1 MQTNIKTIYVDMD
14 GVLVDLY
21 DPISIYLN
29 EDYEA
34 VKKRHRV
41 LNCKDTKSKLSIVM
55 PLLHE
60 ISSTDI
66 FSRVRPNEGFNVLV
80 GALKSIEQ
88 RGVEIKILSSVMK
101 NNKHADNLRACK
113 EKWLKNNGITW
124 DAIFAEGRH
133 DKRVYANESS
143 LLIDDTRENIIDWT
157 ENEGYGIYHTSHK
170 NTINYLYDLEL
181 L

>member
-1 MQTNIKTIYVDMD
+1 MQSNIKTIYVDMD

-34 VKKRHRV
+34 VKKHCRV
-41 LNCKDTKSKLSIVM
+41 LNCKDTKTKLGYIM

-60 ISSTDI
+60 ISNTDI
-66 FSRVRPNEGFNVLV
+66 FSRCRPNEGFNILV
-80 GALKSIEQ
+80 GALRSIEQ
-88 RGVEIKILSSVMK
+88 RGIEIKILSSVMK
-101 NNKHADNLRACK
+101 NNKHADNLMACK
-113 EKWLKNNGITW
+113 QKWLQENGITW
-124 DAIFAEGRH
+124 EAIFAKGGH
-133 DKRVYANESS
+133 DKKVYANKSS
-143 LLIDDTRENIIDWT
+143 LLIDDTRENIIDWV

>member
-1 MQTNIKTIYVDMD
+1 MSA
-14 GVLVDLY
+14 
-21 DPISIYLN
+21 SI
-29 EDYEA
+29 
-34 VKKRHRV
+34 
-41 LNCKDTKSKLSIVM
+41 
-55 PLLHE
+55 
-60 ISSTDI
+60 
-66 FSRVRPNEGFNVLV
+66 
-80 GALKSIEQ
+80 
-88 RGVEIKILSSVMK
+88 EIKILSSVMK

-113 EKWLKNNGITW
+113 QKWLESNGITW
-124 DAIFAEGRH
+124 EAIFTSGRH

>member
-1 MQTNIKTIYVDMD
+1 MD

-41 LNCKDTKSKLSIVM
+41 LKCKDTKTKLNTVM

-66 FSRVRPNEGFNVLV
+66 FSRVRPNEGFKVLV
-80 GALKSIEQ
+80 GALRSIEQ
-88 RGVEIKILSSVMK
+88 RGIEIKILSSVMK

-113 EKWLKNNGITW
+113 QKWLESNGIK
-124 DAIFAEGRH
+124 G
-133 DKRVYANESS
+133 
-143 LLIDDTRENIIDWT
+143 
-157 ENEGYGIYHTSHK
+157 
-170 NTINYLYDLEL
+170 
-181 L
+181 